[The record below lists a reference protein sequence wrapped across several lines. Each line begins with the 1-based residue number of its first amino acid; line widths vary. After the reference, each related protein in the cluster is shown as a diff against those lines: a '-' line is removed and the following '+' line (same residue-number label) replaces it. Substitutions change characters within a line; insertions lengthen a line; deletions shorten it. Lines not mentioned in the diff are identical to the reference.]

1 LKNPGQLSA
10 NPRIKLVIYNHSPI
24 NLYLC
29 QCAQL
34 LLFCTTV
41 KPKRWDFQVPFIDN
55 REQTMLDALSN
66 ALDSA
71 DSIDI
76 CVGYFY
82 FSGFQLLA
90 EKLKDKKI
98 RIIVGKELDPECI
111 PEIVKYSR
119 NQDVYLEKYGL
130 RKPTNSH
137 LQMRQNYLDALVGFV
152 NDSDTFDNPESEST
166 FEMFVK
172 KIMDGSLEIRKTL
185 EDYHG
190 KFYLIKNSKQFSANG
205 DFPGTVFHGSSNFTY
220 KGLSGQGELNEVS
233 RDLHK
238 FQEASRI
245 FEDHWSQSKSISIV
259 DGASANNFI
268 SELKEKLWIYQTP
281 SPFLMYLRVLLEI
294 YGKTEDGAGLKSPS
308 EITHGLFLDFQYQ
321 TDAIKFAID
330 RINTLDGVIIS
341 DVVGLGKSIIASA
354 IAYNLDLDTLIIAPP
369 HLMQQWED
377 YKVEFRV
384 RGPRVVSSGNIKSIY
399 EAYADSRKPLLIIL
413 DEAHRFRNEDT
424 NDYKMLHQI
433 CRSNPNNKV
442 VLLTATPFNNSPK
455 DVFALIKLFQTPGQ
469 STIRSIDNLS
479 LRFRELIKRY
489 SALRKNLRT
498 ISSEDLER
506 ETLEIAEEQRRYLE
520 PVVIRRS
527 RLDLQYV
534 TRYRLDLE
542 TQNIKFPEV
551 IGPELLDY
559 DLGDIANLYLE
570 TLEKISNPDKENSF
584 RGARYKPATYIN
596 NREKFLETFGD
607 DVDGL
612 DLTSAQTNLADFMR
626 KLLVMRFESSR
637 DAFRISLER
646 MIANNELIRSWWSEL
661 KIVPIMKK
669 GVLPD
674 PADFSDEDG
683 EFADELEA
691 KLQYLR
697 DNKGLLEVP
706 VDWIDPRFIEDVDAD
721 TKLLKEIHDAWF
733 KKPNENDP
741 KVIRVEK
748 VINDLLKENP
758 RRKIVIFS
766 SYADT
771 VNYLSQQLQRS
782 GKHNVLNYTSAE
794 ANKENR
800 NILLSNFDASYNKEK
815 QRDDFQ
821 VLVCTDAL
829 SEGVNLN
836 RAGVIINF
844 DIPYNPTRVIQRIGR
859 INRINRLMFPEIYI
873 YNCFPTVVGEQET
886 RIKSISTL
894 KISLINNVIGSDS
907 RTLTPDEDVQSFFK
921 DEYQRTDGSKE
932 DLNWDA
938 VHLEAF
944 EQAKTNKLVMDEVNS
959 IPRRTRIARNSAD
972 KDGDKAVVFSK
983 KGENILFI
991 LTKQDEN
998 AQLLSTQEGL
1008 SLFKA
1013 DVEESGKELSSNFP
1027 NLFGNAWQ
1035 KLAEKHPLPEI
1046 RGRRSDA
1053 IKLLEALRLSLPSAD
1068 GYCSDLIKI
1077 ISKYDD
1083 VSEGTLKDIAN
1094 VGTTDLD
1101 ECYATLQKLVP
1112 GTFIRNVLERIQR
1125 MEDEADVILLAE
1137 ELLA

>member
-1 LKNPGQLSA
+1 M
-10 NPRIKLVIYNHSPI
+10 
-24 NLYLC
+24 
-29 QCAQL
+29 
-34 LLFCTTV
+34 LF
-41 KPKRWDFQVPFIDN
+41 R
-55 REQTMLDALSN
+55 S
-66 ALDSA
+66 
-71 DSIDI
+71 
-76 CVGYFY
+76 
-82 FSGFQLLA
+82 
-90 EKLKDKKI
+90 
-98 RIIVGKELDPECI
+98 
-111 PEIVKYSR
+111 
-119 NQDVYLEKYGL
+119 
-130 RKPTNSH
+130 
-137 LQMRQNYLDALVGFV
+137 
-152 NDSDTFDNPESEST
+152 
-166 FEMFVK
+166 
-172 KIMDGSLEIRKTL
+172 
-185 EDYHG
+185 
-190 KFYLIKNSKQFSANG
+190 
-205 DFPGTVFHGSSNFTY
+205 
-220 KGLSGQGELNEVS
+220 
-233 RDLHK
+233 
-238 FQEASRI
+238 
-245 FEDHWSQSKSISIV
+245 
-259 DGASANNFI
+259 
-268 SELKEKLWIYQTP
+268 
-281 SPFLMYLRVLLEI
+281 
-294 YGKTEDGAGLKSPS
+294 
-308 EITHGLFLDFQYQ
+308 
-321 TDAIKFAID
+321 
-330 RINTLDGVIIS
+330 
-341 DVVGLGKSIIASA
+341 
-354 IAYNLDLDTLIIAPP
+354 
-369 HLMQQWED
+369 
-377 YKVEFRV
+377 
-384 RGPRVVSSGNIKSIY
+384 
-399 EAYADSRKPLLIIL
+399 AYADSRKPLLIIL

-489 SALRKNLRT
+489 GVLRKNLRT
-498 ISSEDLER
+498 ISSQELEK
-506 ETLEIAEEQRRYLE
+506 ETMEIAEEQRRYLE

-542 TQNIKFPEV
+542 HQNIKFPEV

-559 DLGDIANLYLE
+559 DLGTTADLYLE

-584 RGARYKPATYIN
+584 RGARYKPATYIT
-596 NREKFLETFGD
+596 NREKFLETFGQD
-607 DVDGL
+607 IDGL
-612 DLTSAQTNLADFMR
+612 DLTNAQTNLADFMR

-646 MIANNELIRSWWSEL
+646 MISNNELIRSWWSEL

-669 GVLPD
+669 GALPD
-674 PADFSDEDG
+674 PADFSQVDG
-683 EFADELEA
+683 EMADELEE

-697 DNKGLLEVP
+697 ENKGLLEVP
-706 VDWIDPRFIEDVDAD
+706 IDWIDPSFIEDVDAD
-721 TKLLKEIHDAWF
+721 TALLKEIRSAWF
-733 KKPNENDP
+733 SKPINNDP

-758 RRKIVIFS
+758 KRKIVIFS

-771 VNYLSQQLQRS
+771 VNYLATKLKES
-782 GKHNVLNYTSAE
+782 GLHNILNYTSAE

-800 NILLSNFDASYNKEK
+800 NMLLANFDASFSQEK
-815 QRDDFQ
+815 QRNDYQ

-859 INRINRLMFPEIYI
+859 INRINKLMFPEIYI

-944 EQAKTNKLVMDEVNS
+944 EQAKTNKLIMDEVNA
-959 IPRRTRIARNSAD
+959 IPRRTRIARTSAD
-972 KDGDKAVVFSK
+972 KEGDKAIVFSK

-991 LTKQDEN
+991 LTKQDEE

-1013 DVEESGKELSSNFP
+1013 DFEESGKELSSNFP
-1027 NLFGNAWQ
+1027 NLFSNAWQ

-1068 GYCSDLIKI
+1068 GYCSDLIRI

-1094 VGTTDLD
+1094 VGTKDLE
-1101 ECYATLQKLVP
+1101 ECFSTIQKLVP

>member
-1 LKNPGQLSA
+1 
-10 NPRIKLVIYNHSPI
+10 
-24 NLYLC
+24 
-29 QCAQL
+29 
-34 LLFCTTV
+34 
-41 KPKRWDFQVPFIDN
+41 
-55 REQTMLDALSN
+55 MLDALSN
-66 ALDSA
+66 ALDTA
-71 DSIDI
+71 DEIDI

-90 EKLKDKKI
+90 DKLKDKKI
-98 RIIVGKELDPECI
+98 RIIVGKELDPDCI

-119 NQDVYLEKYGL
+119 NQDVALDKYGL

-152 NDSDTFDNPESEST
+152 NDSDTFDNPESETT
-166 FEMFVK
+166 FEMFIN

-190 KFYLIKNSKQFSANG
+190 KFYLIKNQQKFSANG

-220 KGLSGQGELNEVS
+220 RGLSGQGELNEVS

-238 FQEASRI
+238 FQEASKI
-245 FEDHWSQSKSISIV
+245 FEEHWSQSKSISIV
-259 DGASANNFI
+259 DGASATTFI
-268 SELKEKLWIYQTP
+268 AELKEKLWIYQSP
-281 SPFLMYLRVLLEI
+281 SPFHMYLRVLLEI
-294 YGKTEDGAGLKSPS
+294 YGKSETGEGIKTPS
-308 EITHGLFLDFQYQ
+308 EITNGLFLDFQYQ
-321 TDAIKFAID
+321 TDAIKFAME

-369 HLMQQWED
+369 HLIQQWED

-399 EAYADSRKPLLIIL
+399 EAFADSRKPLLIIL

-442 VLLTATPFNNSPK
+442 ILLTATPFNNSPK

-489 SALRKNLRT
+489 AVLRKNLRT
-498 ISSEDLER
+498 ISNTELEK
-506 ETLEIAEEQRRYLE
+506 ETMEIAEEQRRYLE

-542 TQNIKFPEV
+542 HQNIKFPEV

-559 DLGDIANLYLE
+559 DLGATADLYLE

-584 RGARYKPATYIN
+584 RGARYKPATYIT
-596 NREKFLETFGD
+596 NRDKFLETFGED
-607 DVDGL
+607 IDGL
-612 DLTSAQTNLADFMR
+612 DLTNAQTNLADFMR

-646 MIANNELIRSWWSEL
+646 MITNNELIRSWWSEL

-674 PADFSDEDG
+674 PADFSLEDG
-683 EFADELEA
+683 EIGDELEE

-697 DNKGLLEVP
+697 ENKGLLEVP
-706 VDWIDPRFIEDVDAD
+706 VDWIDPAFIQDVDAD
-721 TKLLKEIHDAWF
+721 TILLKEIHAKWF
-733 KKPNENDP
+733 DKKDEYDP
-741 KVIRVEK
+741 KVHRVEN
-748 VINDLLKENP
+748 VINQLLKENP
-758 RRKIVIFS
+758 KRKIVIFS

-771 VNYLSQQLQRS
+771 VNYLSDKLKQTGL
-782 GKHNVLNYTSAE
+782 HNVLNYTSAE

-800 NILLSNFDASYNKEK
+800 SILLSNFDASYAQDK
-815 QRDDFQ
+815 QKNDFQ

-859 INRINRLMFPEIYI
+859 INRINKLMFPEIYI
-873 YNCFPTVVGEQET
+873 YNCFPTVVGEKET

-907 RTLTPDEDVQSFFK
+907 KTLTPDEDVQSFFK

-938 VHLEAF
+938 IHLEAF
-944 EQAKTNKLVMDEVNS
+944 EQAKIDKKLMDEVVA

-972 KDGDKAVVFSK
+972 KEKDKAIVFSK
-983 KGENILFI
+983 KGENILFL
-991 LTKQDEN
+991 LTKEDEET
-998 AQLLSTQEGL
+998 ALLSTQEGL

-1013 DVEESGKELSSNFP
+1013 DVEEEGKELTSNFP
-1027 NLFGNAWQ
+1027 NLFSNAWQ

-1094 VGTTDLD
+1094 VSTKDL
-1101 ECYATLQKLVP
+1101 EACFSQIQKIVP
-1112 GTFIRNVLERIQR
+1112 ETFIKNVLERIQR

-1137 ELLA
+1137 ELLS